1 MNEFNHSQNSA
12 LQKKIMRWAIG
23 PTLQLLQAQSRD
35 QESLIEADPKI
46 TEANGKDNSDS
57 ILIPQFL
64 QPKFETLTQRR
75 NYKLGLRS
83 SHKKYAK
90 DKQDI
95 PPSQD
100 LSIRRQK
107 WSPFDDP
114 KATKKPHKT
123 IFVSNLNFK
132 TTEETLQKE
141 FSIFGKISVC
151 RVVRNVIDNSSRG
164 YGFIEYK
171 HMDGYESAIQSK
183 PRIIVD
189 GFHVHV
195 DRERGRLQKGWRPR
209 RLGGGLGSFK
219 KGTQR
224 LYHKDPYFGVKDRMR
239 RDYEPKKDDTHQIP
253 FEKDRQ
259 TVAEEARSDGIRER
273 MRSLDY
279 RQERPRG
286 NSRCNGT
293 ERDSEIGSDR
303 DRDRD
308 RDRARDRDRDGFRD
322 RDRERDRDAGG
333 DGKRERG
340 ERCR

>member
-123 IFVSNLNFK
+123 IFVSNLVCYSTDYAQITGFFFGVYGHHTSLNPFI
-132 TTEETLQKE
+132 
-141 FSIFGKISVC
+141 FSIICEHPMK
-151 RVVRNVIDNSSRG
+151 N
-164 YGFIEYK
+164 
-171 HMDGYESAIQSK
+171 
-183 PRIIVD
+183 II
-189 GFHVHV
+189 
-195 DRERGRLQKGWRPR
+195 
-209 RLGGGLGSFK
+209 
-219 KGTQR
+219 
-224 LYHKDPYFGVKDRMR
+224 
-239 RDYEPKKDDTHQIP
+239 
-253 FEKDRQ
+253 
-259 TVAEEARSDGIRER
+259 
-273 MRSLDY
+273 
-279 RQERPRG
+279 
-286 NSRCNGT
+286 
-293 ERDSEIGSDR
+293 
-303 DRDRD
+303 
-308 RDRARDRDRDGFRD
+308 
-322 RDRERDRDAGG
+322 
-333 DGKRERG
+333 
-340 ERCR
+340 